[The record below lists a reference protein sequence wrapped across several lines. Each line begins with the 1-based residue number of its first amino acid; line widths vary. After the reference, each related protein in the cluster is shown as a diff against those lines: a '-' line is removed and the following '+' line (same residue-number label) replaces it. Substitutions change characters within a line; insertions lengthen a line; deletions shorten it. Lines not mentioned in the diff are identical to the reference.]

1 MREKCKGCKA
11 TEEGEGR
18 SCTVGQKSKPN
29 ILYCTM
35 KIVLTLGRFCLQ
47 CTVPL
52 SSQVTW
58 KADLKTSQLKI
69 PPKNSDLEP
78 FSSGLCMCVKRRN
91 VRSRASRKPGGGGDF
106 LRVRGLFYALLFSS
120 SLAPHSAFFMVL
132 RGISNKQAST
142 LVHHQGLIMHL

>member
-18 SCTVGQKSKPN
+18 SCTVGQK
-29 ILYCTM
+29 LTRYL
-35 KIVLTLGRFCLQ
+35 VLHYEKCSNFGLGRFCLQ

-69 PPKNSDLEP
+69 PPKIQTLNHFPLV
-78 FSSGLCMCVKRRN
+78 CVC
-91 VRSRASRKPGGGGDF
+91 A
-106 LRVRGLFYALLFSS
+106 
-120 SLAPHSAFFMVL
+120 
-132 RGISNKQAST
+132 
-142 LVHHQGLIMHL
+142 